1 MNESIIFLSSALQ
14 QPRHQKR
21 ISLLREKYDVKVY
34 YFYRDKYIEN
44 YKGYQNTAINIGEV
58 KDGKYISRIFLL
70 LKLFLI
76 LLFSKVSRVY
86 CTSPDQAIISIL
98 AGKKVFFEIG
108 DLYQVDGRNKI
119 YKMFDYFIFSRISG
133 LIVTSPYY
141 YSGYLIK
148 YEKFLKNKIIVVENK
163 LLPNIETTINHYR
176 VNNHAMNLSSSS
188 KIKIGL
194 IGSLMFKKSLE
205 KIREF
210 IIKDKNFELHIY
222 GDGLYGMF
230 SDIDNVFYHGRFK
243 SPEDLSDIYSNIDI
257 NVILYDTTNNNVKL
271 ALPNK
276 LYESIAFLKPIICSD
291 NVALS
296 EIVFRDGIGE
306 VATND
311 DLASAIYKIISNYD
325 FYIHNMKLL
334 DSSRYIC
341 FEQSEIFEL
350 INRAE

>member
-1 MNESIIFLSSALQ
+1 
-14 QPRHQKR
+14 
-21 ISLLREKYDVKVY
+21 
-34 YFYRDKYIEN
+34 
-44 YKGYQNTAINIGEV
+44 
-58 KDGKYISRIFLL
+58 
-70 LKLFLI
+70 
-76 LLFSKVSRVY
+76 
-86 CTSPDQAIISIL
+86 
-98 AGKKVFFEIG
+98 
-108 DLYQVDGRNKI
+108 
-119 YKMFDYFIFSRISG
+119 MFDNFIFSRISG

-141 YSGYLIK
+141 YSGYLFK
-148 YEKFLKNKIIVVENK
+148 FEKFLKNKIIVVENK
-163 LLPNIETTINHYR
+163 LLPNIESTINHYR
-176 VNNHAMNLSSSS
+176 VNNHAMNLSSPS

-194 IGSLMFKKSLE
+194 IGSLMFKESLK
-205 KIREF
+205 KIRDF
-210 IIKDKNFELHIY
+210 IVKNKNFELHIY

-230 SDIDNVFYHGRFK
+230 SGVDNVFYHGRFK
-243 SPEDLSDIYSNIDI
+243 SPEDLCDIYSNIDI

-296 EIVFRDGIGE
+296 EIVVRDGIGE
-306 VATND
+306 VAIND

>member
-1 MNESIIFLSSALQ
+1 
-14 QPRHQKR
+14 
-21 ISLLREKYDVKVY
+21 
-34 YFYRDKYIEN
+34 
-44 YKGYQNTAINIGEV
+44 
-58 KDGKYISRIFLL
+58 
-70 LKLFLI
+70 
-76 LLFSKVSRVY
+76 
-86 CTSPDQAIISIL
+86 
-98 AGKKVFFEIG
+98 
-108 DLYQVDGRNKI
+108 
-119 YKMFDYFIFSRISG
+119 
-133 LIVTSPYY
+133 
-141 YSGYLIK
+141 LIK

-163 LLPNIETTINHYR
+163 LLPNIEATINDYR
-176 VNNHAMNLSSSS
+176 INNHVMTLPSS

-194 IGSLMFKKSLE
+194 IGSLMFKESLK
-205 KIREF
+205 KIRDF
-210 IIKDKNFELHIY
+210 IIKNKNFELHIY

-230 SDIDNVFYHGRFK
+230 NDIENVFYHGRFK

-296 EIVFRDGIGE
+296 EIVVRDGIGE
-306 VATND
+306 IAIND